1 MAEENQKSKEDTGKQ
16 EDSLWY
22 KNARRLSYI
31 IKTEK
36 MLEVKK
42 MKKLWIVIVFL
53 LLLCGC
59 STKSQNAVIA
69 GTPVETEREQAE
81 SAALSEV
88 QETQENSEREES
100 ANHQTEADAQDDAN
114 EYLHGEETSAE
125 ETDAQEETAVSPSDK
140 AKQEADAGNREKAE
154 PLPAKPKLGDF
165 LYASVPDDAFICEL
179 DKMWVDDTPIQ
190 WRIYTQPEE
199 MEYCAT
205 GNAENAFA
213 PVELTE
219 NIYIIFLIHWRRAV
233 FPIGTVH

>member
-1 MAEENQKSKEDTGKQ
+1 
-16 EDSLWY
+16 
-22 KNARRLSYI
+22 
-31 IKTEK
+31 

-114 EYLHGEETSAE
+114 E
-125 ETDAQEETAVSPSDK
+125 
-140 AKQEADAGNREKAE
+140 
-154 PLPAKPKLGDF
+154 
-165 LYASVPDDAFICEL
+165 
-179 DKMWVDDTPIQ
+179 
-190 WRIYTQPEE
+190 
-199 MEYCAT
+199 
-205 GNAENAFA
+205 
-213 PVELTE
+213 
-219 NIYIIFLIHWRRAV
+219 
-233 FPIGTVH
+233 